1 MVKQTA
7 GRDTLGTFAPQFA
20 ALNDNVL
27 FGEVWS
33 REAQLPLKLRSIVT
47 ITSLISKGIVDSSL
61 QYHLAT
67 AKKNGVS
74 KSEMVEI
81 LTQVAFYAGW
91 PNAWAAFRMA
101 KEVYADD
108 ATEEH
113 GGFFGQGE
121 PNTAFAKYFIGQS
134 YLKPLTNPKETVF
147 IANVTFEPGCRN
159 NWHIH
164 HAKSGGGQ
172 ILLCVDGE
180 GWYQEEGKPA
190 VEILPGTV
198 IHNPANVKHWHGA
211 AADSWFAHLAFEIP
225 GEGSSNEWLEPVN
238 DEAYNK
244 IQK

>member
-7 GRDTLGTFAPQFA
+7 GRDALGTFAPQFA
-20 ALNDNVL
+20 ALNDDVL

-172 ILLCVDGE
+172 ILLCVDAQIEVRGNTLKYVSRGGLKLE
-180 GWYQEEGKPA
+180 KAMDCFGVSLAGKVARVQRRA
-190 VEILPGTV
+190 VPERQV
-198 IHNPANVKHWHGA
+198 QQA
-211 AADSWFAHLAFEIP
+211 
-225 GEGSSNEWLEPVN
+225 EP
-238 DEAYNK
+238 
-244 IQK
+244 